1 LRTSPL
7 RNTLRLRQGEFRQ
20 QRRLV
25 TVEAKQSK
33 EDAVHEKNVHKRHGG
48 WRESAGSKTAAA
60 SSSPSTTET
69 PATTD
74 SVPAASS
81 SVTAAD
87 TVAINTS
94 VPGAVPGAVSGD
106 TSSSEAASEAAA
118 APTAEAAAAA
128 AESVSKSSPGDSP
141 LEATDAAVT
150 TTAAEAAMVIGGNPL
165 PAISTS
171 AQEAVRRARDASSN
185 TWQSLATAAAEPV
198 ALPKQL
204 QESVQALPLPPSL
217 KGRLGIAEGSVVQ
230 LTRGQLA
237 AGLLVIGLLV
247 RGIQSWLKSRSNAAN
262 SESTVPAPLL
272 PATPNLPT
280 VPGLP
285 PIPIKRMPQDPPNP
299 PDSSSLPN
307 QSPRS
312 AIPTVAVPIMPSSAA
327 AAAAVA
333 AAPAV
338 AAAGAGAPAAAAAGA
353 GAPAAA
359 AAAAAAGAGAPAA
372 ALLVETA
379 GQGTQQ
385 SNQQTAPDLPSSDP
399 PFERFTTADSTRSI
413 DESREEASTKPSWL
427 PPSFFKFSNS
437 LPPLRFPFTS
447 RAPSGK
453 TFGGGSIDMEEIDRM
468 AAAAAR
474 GDGSES
480 ESEIDDRPRLIK
492 LQQDNAVA
500 WFALTTGF
508 LVLVAYAWNPANPLN
523 P

>member
-87 TVAINTS
+87 TVATNTS

-171 AQEAVRRARDASSN
+171 AQEAVRRARDAPSN

-204 QESVQALPLPPSL
+204 QESVQALPLPPTL
-217 KGRLGIAEGSVVQ
+217 KGRFGIAEGSVVQ
-230 LTRGQLA
+230 LTWGQLA

-247 RGIQSWLKSRSNAAN
+247 RGMQSWLKSRSNAAN

-299 PDSSSLPN
+299 PVSSSLLN
-307 QSPRS
+307 QSPGS
-312 AIPTVAVPIMPSSAA
+312 SIPTVAVPIMPSSAA

-333 AAPAV
+333 AAPA
-338 AAAGAGAPAAAAAGA
+338 AAAAGA

-359 AAAAAAGAGAPAA
+359 AGAGAPAA
-372 ALLVETA
+372 VILVETA

-385 SNQQTAPDLPSSDP
+385 SNQQTAPDLPTSDP

-427 PPSFFKFSNS
+427 PPSFFKFSDS
-437 LPPLRFPFTS
+437 LPPFRFPFTS
-447 RAPSGK
+447 GAPSGK